1 MKGAYTHVPSEGPLD
16 ARIIICGESPW
27 TSEVAQGRPFAG
39 ASGNLLKRWWAQIEG
54 YDASDSFVITMG
66 NDIFEAPR
74 PDDFTYLIRSNM
86 RIMNLFSWRPPKRNI
101 ESVETSYLIQAMQN
115 IHERISRLSDPYVIV
130 TTGNYATFALT
141 GKGSVRADIR
151 RAFTH
156 AEVTEAEKHAGIT
169 SLRGSIYPYQD
180 LNGRIIKVIPTIH
193 PAAVLQ
199 MAKWEKRSIIDWER
213 VKREVSYK
221 EIRDP
226 KREHIVYPKN
236 WQADEFCHEVEMAGA
251 EGKLAVDIETWGKQ
265 LTCVGFALTPYK
277 SITFPTYGK
286 WKDICLDTVKW
297 LCEQPVAKTLCG
309 GLYDWYWL
317 DAAKVQLVNYFR
329 DVQSMHHALDPA
341 ESHSLNFLASILCP
355 HYVFWKDEAKEAEEI
370 IKYAKTLDA
379 LFVYNGLDCCY
390 TRELDDILEAW
401 LRKEGMWDFYVQHY
415 AMMFEPLLRTMRHG
429 IRIDVDKQKEYAKR
443 LRIEMGETHQKLNE
457 LAGFELFATE
467 EKTAWREPTRQEKE
481 LLTDG
486 TKYFEDYSEAKFDHW
501 YDGVVPSAKYINRE
515 ARDKLKEAGFV
526 YMISGANAGKIRHK
540 KTRTK
545 KDFSKSALSKF
556 FHDKEYLGLPKQF
569 KMRKDKYGRK
579 KRTES
584 LDEDSIRKLMNKF
597 ARAVEPGKLLLQF
610 REKKKEL
617 DYVRGAWDKD
627 GRIRCTYKMLTNAGR
642 LASAKNP
649 MGKGYNLQNIK
660 R

>member
-1 MKGAYTHVPSEGPLD
+1 MVTRSGD
-16 ARIIICGESPW
+16 IIPMHSVF
-27 TSEVAQGRPFAG
+27 EVRPFDPAK
-39 ASGNLLKRWWAQIEG
+39 L
-54 YDASDSFVITMG
+54 T
-66 NDIFEAPR
+66 
-74 PDDFTYLIRSNM
+74 RSNM
-86 RIMNLFSWRPPKRNI
+86 RIMNLFSWKPPKRNI
-101 ESVETSYLIQAMQN
+101 ESVETSYLIQAMQS
-115 IHERISRLSDPYVIV
+115 IHERISRLTDPYVIV

-156 AEVTEAEKHAGIT
+156 AEVTEAEKHVGIT
-169 SLRGSIYPYQD
+169 SLRGSIYPYCD

-213 VKREVSYK
+213 VKREAGYK

-226 KREHIVYPKN
+226 QREHIVYPKN

-251 EGKLAVDIETWGKQ
+251 EGKLAIDIETWGKQ

-277 SITFPTYGK
+277 SITFPTYDK
-286 WKDICLDTVKW
+286 WREICLDTVKW
-297 LCEQPVAKTLCG
+297 LCEHSVAKVLCG

-317 DAAKVQLVNYFR
+317 DAAKVQLINYFR
-329 DVQSMHHALDPA
+329 DVQSMHHALDPT

-390 TRELDDILEAW
+390 TRELDDILEAT
-401 LRKEGMWDFYVQHY
+401 LREEGMWDFYVRHY

-429 IRIDVDKQKEYAKR
+429 IRTDVERQKEYAKR

-457 LAGFELFATE
+457 LAGFELFAVE
-467 EKTAWREPTRQEKE
+467 EKTGWREPTREE
-481 LLTDG
+481 WSSLINDEM
-486 TKYFEDYSEAKFDHW
+486 KYLYDQSTWVFKSSEDVALE
-501 YDGVVPSAKYINRE
+501 PSTPPSKHINRE

-526 YMISGANAGKIRHK
+526 YMMSGTNAGKIRHK

>member
-1 MKGAYTHVPSEGPLD
+1 MTQPGVGIISMDSVFEE
-16 ARIIICGESPW
+16 ARP
-27 TSEVAQGRPFAG
+27 TDLAK
-39 ASGNLLKRWWAQIEG
+39 L
-54 YDASDSFVITMG
+54 T
-66 NDIFEAPR
+66 
-74 PDDFTYLIRSNM
+74 RSNM

-101 ESVETSYLIQAMQN
+101 ESVETSYLLQAMQS
-115 IHERISRLSDPYVIV
+115 IHERISKLTDPYVIV

-169 SLRGSIYPYQD
+169 SLRGSIYPYRD

-213 VKREVSYK
+213 VKREAGYR

-226 KREHIVYPKN
+226 QREHIVYPKS
-236 WQADEFCHEVEMAGA
+236 WQADEFCHEVEMAGT

-286 WKDICLDTVKW
+286 WKNICLDTVKW
-297 LCEQPVAKTLCG
+297 LCEHPIAKTLCG
-309 GLYDWYWL
+309 GLYDWYWT
-317 DAAKVQLVNYFR
+317 DAEGIPVSEWLNRRGIQLNNYYR
-329 DVQSMHHALDPA
+329 DIQSMHHALDPV

-401 LRKEGMWDFYVQHY
+401 LRKEDMWDFYVQHY

-429 IRIDVDKQKEYAKR
+429 IRIDVDKQKEYARR
-443 LRIEMGETHQKLNE
+443 LRAETQELHQGLNK

-467 EKTAWREPTRQEKE
+467 EKTAWREPSIDEFRD
-481 LLTDG
+481 LLTSQW
-486 TKYFEDYSEAKFDHW
+486 FEDFPIDSKTDLYKMLLGEPPK
-501 YDGVVPSAKYINRE
+501 AKYINRE
-515 ARDKLKEAGFV
+515 ARNALKEAGFV
-526 YMISGANAGKIRHK
+526 YMISGANAGKIHYK
-540 KTRTK
+540 KLKTK

-556 FHDKEYLGLPKQF
+556 FHDKEYLGLPKQY

-597 ARAVEPGKLLLQF
+597 ARAIKPGKLLLQF

-617 DYVRGAWDKD
+617 DYVKGAWDKD

-649 MGKGYNLQNIK
+649 MGKGYNLQNVK